1 MSIFKSGR
9 WVVLSLAIC
18 LLRAEDARA
27 IGFQQIPSDE
37 LKMTSEP
44 MAPGA
49 PAIIL
54 FRQVDRD
61 DNVQTGHEDNYI
73 RIKILTEEGRKHA
86 NVEIPFSKGDGDVV
100 NLHARTIEPD
110 GSIVNFDGKVFE
122 KELVKGRGYKYLAKT
137 LTLPDVRVGSII
149 EYHFTWNLKENYVFD
164 SHWLLG
170 EELFT
175 KRAQFSLKPYRGNG
189 YQGFSVRW
197 MWQFL
202 PVGTV
207 PPAEGP
213 DHVVRMQAS
222 NIPAFEIEDHM
233 PPANELKSR
242 VDFIYEEGFSL
253 KDESGF
259 WKDFNKQRDGQLES
273 FIGKRK
279 AMEEAVRQ
287 IVSPGDSQEV
297 KLRKIYARVLQIR
310 NTTYEPPKTEQEAKR
325 EKPPENVEEVWK
337 RGYGNAYQLTWLFL
351 ALARAAG
358 FDANG
363 CVVSSRSE
371 YFFTPK
377 LMQSAKLN
385 TNVVVVKL
393 DGKDIYLDPGVVFTP
408 FGLLEWSET
417 GVPGLR
423 LDHNGG
429 TWIQTRLPQA
439 SESRIERAGKL
450 KLTDSGDLVGKMTV
464 TYVGLEAMYQRLEK
478 RRADQAERKKF
489 LEEGL
494 MSEISAGSEVE
505 LTNVPD
511 WSNSETP
518 LVAEFDFKI
527 PGWASGAGK
536 RVLLP
541 AAIFTS
547 AEKGVF
553 EHTNRVHPI
562 YFEYPHQKLDDVTIE
577 LPAGWRVS
585 SIPPVQ
591 ERDVKSAFYSLKVEQ
606 SPSSVRLTRK
616 LVIDFLL
623 LEPKYYPA
631 LRSFFETIRTGD
643 GVQIVVQPGEIRAAN

>member
-1 MSIFKSGR
+1 
-9 WVVLSLAIC
+9 
-18 LLRAEDARA
+18 
-27 IGFQQIPSDE
+27 
-37 LKMTSEP
+37 
-44 MAPGA
+44 
-49 PAIIL
+49 
-54 FRQVDRD
+54 
-61 DNVQTGHEDNYI
+61 
-73 RIKILTEEGRKHA
+73 
-86 NVEIPFSKGDGDVV
+86 
-100 NLHARTIEPD
+100 
-110 GSIVNFDGKVFE
+110 
-122 KELVKGRGYKYLAKT
+122 
-137 LTLPDVRVGSII
+137 
-149 EYHFTWNLKENYVFD
+149 
-164 SHWLLG
+164 
-170 EELFT
+170 
-175 KRAQFSLKPYRGNG
+175 
-189 YQGFSVRW
+189 
-197 MWQFL
+197 
-202 PVGTV
+202 
-207 PPAEGP
+207 
-213 DHVVRMQAS
+213 
-222 NIPAFEIEDHM
+222 
-233 PPANELKSR
+233 
-242 VDFIYEEGFSL
+242 
-253 KDESGF
+253 
-259 WKDFNKQRDGQLES
+259 
-273 FIGKRK
+273 
-279 AMEEAVRQ
+279 
-287 IVSPGDSQEV
+287 
-297 KLRKIYARVLQIR
+297 
-310 NTTYEPPKTEQEAKR
+310 
-325 EKPPENVEEVWK
+325 VEEVWK

-464 TYVGLEAMYQRLEK
+464 TYIGLEAMYQRLEK
-478 RRADQAERKKF
+478 RRADHAERKKF

-585 SIPPVQ
+585 SIPPAQ

-631 LRSFFETIRTGD
+631 LRSFIETIRTGD